1 VRLNNRGQFS
11 IIAALLVAVILIS
24 TVIVTYSTIRNSSTS
39 YQPQLLSAIDE
50 TNFAIKQIF
59 GFTVGYYGSVL
70 KITGNSSYARMLAL
84 NYLYSAL
91 VNIAN
96 VHPEW
101 GTSFK
106 VNESKTDLHICWF
119 TKTSYSTGNLAV
131 TYNLTGLGIYRITY
145 QTSCKLSIQ
154 IIKTNSTTQAC
165 LNVTKDENEPL
176 INLGKQNFKFYIYK
190 YANSTWELINPRT
203 EPIAFA
209 NGTYLVDIPSGVD
222 PYSYVIQVEDQRG
235 IIVAA
240 SSFSRYTITPTWQ
253 SQSAKGEDYVDSIS
267 NVDSSPDIGTHSN
280 FTAEQNFDS
289 IYDTLT
295 EAKMDIRVKT
305 GTFTKASSFGPSW
318 QIISGVGFQPKAVIF
333 WWTRQTSYGESAA
346 ISIGYGFATND
357 GGSYQN
363 YGVAFSSDDGSGT
376 SNTGRR
382 RSETYSIIILSN
394 GNPTMSAQASV
405 TSFNNDGFT
414 LYWQTNE
421 ARADIIHYIAL
432 GGVDLT
438 NAKAGSFGL
447 TAASGTQDVTGVGF
461 QPDFAMF
468 LWTFT
473 ETADT
478 SQSNAEIGLGFAVS
492 STKRGA
498 IVADSQDGNS
508 TMDTWQQQRTDSCI
522 LLLNP
527 SSGAQDAVVDFNQFL
542 ADGFR
547 LSKSD
552 APAAST
558 PIFYLAL
565 KGGYYDVGSFN
576 STTSTGTQ
584 DITSVGFRPRLV
596 MLATQGRSASAAR
609 GGTAELAFGAATSS
623 TDRGAT
629 WFEDPTGLADSDNE
643 METLNTKIIQWRDRT
658 AANTFTL
665 RGSADFVSFLSNGF
679 RVSWSNFETSGR
691 QIIYVAI
698 GADENYK
705 LDLEAHWTNVNY
717 NGTIEELRIYANS
730 TATENLRVDVW
741 HGGSWNNV
749 ITALT
754 NGWNNVSVSAYLD
767 SSTFTIRFKGSNEIS
782 DATQDS
788 WRIDAA
794 MLYIWPLQDLYAS
807 VQNVTTVTEVL
818 QNGTMR
824 WLGQNLQ
831 LTTQAKPIPPIPVKA
846 IHVNQT
852 ISGLNREVPFQIED
866 WASDYK
872 IPLGLTSNASVFGN
886 KNMLVFLINSKVS
899 KVTIWWEGSDTA
911 TQTPN
916 AYINKYF
923 TMSSTSTSR
932 TLNNTI
938 LSLKVDWSD
947 GTIRA
952 ISSMKSV
959 TTTAV
964 LMRINTKVARWG
976 SSAPAIAIQNG
987 PVRAVLHHEVEWGS
1001 GSSYEI
1007 PNCPNVYAHIVL
1019 TLPANATYY
1028 TYQLRLMF
1036 IESQQS
1042 RTISEICPI
1051 KITTSISSLQTENG
1065 ISGGFPIVQSGTGTF
1080 YNSSSI
1086 WQHHWSQFISTTRGA
1101 GIMFTDAANKMLY
1114 AFDTST
1120 SKTGALKV
1128 DSTATK
1134 IELLPITMSSRS
1146 FTSAKDIIWYG
1157 AVVNFDGTTP
1167 IYDSS
1172 TKSGLWITVEY
1183 PPTIAVTTQS

>member
-1 VRLNNRGQFS
+1 LSSKGQFS

-24 TVIVTYSTIRNSSTS
+24 TVMVTYSTIRNNPISG
-39 YQPQLLSAIDE
+39 QPQVLSAIDE

-84 NYLYSAL
+84 KYLYTAL

-96 VHPEW
+96 VRPEW

-106 VNESKTDLHICWF
+106 VNESKTDLHISWF

-176 INLGKQNFKFYIYK
+176 INLGEQNFKFYCYR
-190 YANSTWELINPRT
+190 STKSEWELVNPST
-203 EPIAFA
+203 EPTAFA

-253 SQSAKGEDYVDSIS
+253 SQLAKGEDSVDSIS

-280 FTAEQNFDS
+280 FTAEQNFDG

-295 EAKMDIRVKT
+295 EANMDLRVKT
-305 GTFTKASSFGPSW
+305 GRFTKASSMMPGS
-318 QIISGVGFQPKAVIF
+318 QVITGIGFQPKAVIF
-333 WWTRQTSYGESAA
+333 WWTRQTSYGPVR
-346 ISIGYGFATND
+346 ICVGYGYATHD
-357 GGSYQN
+357 GGTYQN
-363 YGVAFSSDDGSGT
+363 YGVAFASDDGANP

-382 RSETYSIIILSN
+382 RSATYSIIILSD
-394 GNPTMSAQASV
+394 GTPTMAAQAEV
-405 TSFNNDGFT
+405 TSFDSDGFT
-414 LYWQTNE
+414 LNWQTNE
-421 ARADIIHYIAL
+421 ARADIIDYIAL
-432 GGVDLT
+432 GGVSLI
-438 NAKAGSFGL
+438 NAKAGSFSL
-447 TAASGTQDVTGVGF
+447 TATSGTQDVTGVGF

-473 ETADT
+473 PEANDNGA
-478 SQSNAEIGLGFAVS
+478 SNAEIGLGFAVS

-498 IVADSQDGNS
+498 LVADSEDGRS
-508 TMDTWQQQRTDSCI
+508 TTDTWQQQRTDSCI
-522 LLLNP
+522 LLLDP
-527 SSGAQDAVVDFNQFL
+527 ASGAQDAVVDFNQFL
-542 ADGFR
+542 SDGFR

-576 STTSTGTQ
+576 SPTSTGNQ
-584 DITSVGFRPRLV
+584 DVTSVGFQSKLV
-596 MLATQGRSASAAR
+596 MLATQGRSASTVI

-623 TDRGAT
+623 TERGIA
-629 WFEDPTGLADSDNE
+629 WFEDTTGLTGSDNQR
-643 METLNTKIIQWRDRT
+643 ETLSTKIIQWRDRT
-658 AANTFTL
+658 GPDTFTL

-679 RVSWSNFETSGR
+679 RVSWSNVETSGR
-691 QIIYVAI
+691 QIIYVAF
-698 GADENYK
+698 GAEQNYG

-749 ITALT
+749 ITALN

-788 WRIDAA
+788 WRIDAT

-807 VQNVTTVTEVL
+807 LQNVTIVTELL

-831 LTTQAKPIPPIPVKA
+831 LTTKAKPIPPIPVKA

-852 ISGLNREVPFQIED
+852 VNGLNREVPFQIED

-916 AYINKYF
+916 AYINEYF
-923 TMSSTSTSR
+923 TMSNTSTSR
-932 TLNNTI
+932 TLDNTI

-947 GTIRA
+947 GIIKA

-976 SSAPAIAIQNG
+976 SSAPAIVIQNG
-987 PVRAVLHHEVEWGS
+987 PVRAVLHHEVEWGPNS
-1001 GSSYEI
+1001 GDQI

-1036 IESQQS
+1036 VESQQS

-1051 KITTSISSLQTENG
+1051 KITVSTGSPQTENG
-1065 ISGGFPIVQSGTGTF
+1065 ISGGFPIVQSGSGTF

-1086 WQHHWSQFISTTRGA
+1086 WQHHWSQSISGTTGA
-1101 GIMFTDAANKMLY
+1101 GIMFTEVANKMLY
-1114 AFDTST
+1114 VFDNNT
-1120 SKTGALKV
+1120 SKTGTLTV
-1128 DSTATK
+1128 GTQT
-1134 IELLPITMSSRS
+1134 IELLPVTVTRPSVS
-1146 FTSAKDIIWYG
+1146 FKSAKDVIWYG
-1157 AVVNFDGTTP
+1157 AVANFDGTTP

-1172 TKSGLWITVEY
+1172 TKSGLWIITEY
-1183 PPTIAVTTQS
+1183 PPTITVTTQN